1 MAEIMQLTSGLCT
14 EAKGNKP
21 STVATKY
28 DPDVLAIEKYRLH
41 RGKRVRKKKI
51 KKVFIKH
58 VITRLL
64 LIHNARTHMTK

>member
-14 EAKGNKP
+14 EAKGNILVAT

-41 RGKRVRKKKI
+41 RGKRVRKKK
-51 KKVFIKH
+51 KLK
-58 VITRLL
+58 RYLL
-64 LIHNARTHMTK
+64 NML

>member
-41 RGKRVRKKKI
+41 RGKRVRKKK
-51 KKVFIKH
+51 
-58 VITRLL
+58 
-64 LIHNARTHMTK
+64 N

>member
-41 RGKRVRKKKI
+41 RGKRVRKKK
-51 KKVFIKH
+51 KLK
-58 VITRLL
+58 RYLL
-64 LIHNARTHMTK
+64 NML